1 MIYKQ
6 LQQQSTNLQVLYDAA
21 IRDIVSANKLLEEN
35 CNMFLERS
43 SKKKAELIDEVE
55 NCAHKIHAVL

>member
-21 IRDIVSANKLLEEN
+21 IRDIVS
-35 CNMFLERS
+35 